1 MNTTGN
7 AGHGE
12 KRTEPVAEGREHLP
26 RQVSST
32 AETRA
37 LVQATPR
44 VRTDIW
50 EAVLPPLVALCIA
63 AVVGDLLI
71 LSFGEAPASVFSLL
85 VKGTWGNAYG
95 IGQVLYKTT
104 TLTCTGLAFA
114 LAARAGLFNVGAE
127 GQLAA
132 GGFGA
137 ALAGLLLPSGMPALL
152 AIPVCVL
159 VAMFAGAIVGAVPGA
174 LRARFGASE
183 VIVTIM
189 LNFIVLALLNWFVS
203 AKLHVPETLHT
214 PAIAAGMVPRLA
226 DVFTMFRGSAANF
239 TIVLA
244 LLAAVASWWYLFHTR
259 SGYELRAV
267 GLQPD
272 AAEYGGVRV
281 PRVLWVTMALSGAL
295 AGLGGVNFVLGYKGY
310 YEDGFAGGAGFL
322 GIAVALVGRNHP
334 FGILGAALLFAT
346 LSQGGLAVN
355 AIVPKQLTDILT
367 AVVILA
373 VATAVPEVQKQ
384 LRAAAASVSASF
396 HAARRGAQ
404 GGTA

>member
-1 MNTTGN
+1 MSTG
-7 AGHGE
+7 
-12 KRTEPVAEGREHLP
+12 P
-26 RQVSST
+26 
-32 AETRA
+32 
-37 LVQATPR
+37 ATPPREQQRAMQSTGEVRAMAELPAR
-44 VRTDIW
+44 VGIGL
-50 EAVLPPLVALCIA
+50 AGGFLPPLVALAIA
-63 AVVGDLLI
+63 AVAGDLLI
-71 LSFGEAPASVFSLL
+71 LSFGEAPSTVFRLL
-85 VKGTWGNAYG
+85 VEGTWGNAYG

-104 TLTCTGLAFA
+104 TLACTGLAFA
-114 LAARAGLFNVGAE
+114 LAGRAGLFNVGAE

-137 ALAGLLLPSGMPALL
+137 AVLGMMLPVGTPALIAVPLCLL
-152 AIPVCVL
+152 AAML
-159 VAMFAGAIVGAVPGA
+159 VGAGVGAVPGA
-174 LRARFGASE
+174 LRAKFGASE

-189 LNFIVLALLNWFVS
+189 LNFIVLAFLNWIVS

-214 PAIAAGMVPRLA
+214 PPIVAGMMPRFA
-226 DVFTMFRGSAANF
+226 DSFAAFRGSAANF
-239 TIVLA
+239 TIVFA
-244 LLAAVASWWYLFHTR
+244 VLAAVASWWYLFRTR
-259 SGYELRAV
+259 SGYAVRAV

-281 PRVLWVTMALSGAL
+281 PRVLLVTMCLSGAL
-295 AGLGGVNFVLGYKGY
+295 AGLGGMNFVLGYKGY
-310 YEDGFAGGAGFL
+310 YEEGFAGGAGFL

-384 LRAAAASVSASF
+384 LRAAAANVTATFYRDARKGVS
-396 HAARRGAQ
+396 
-404 GGTA
+404 

>member
-1 MNTTGN
+1 MSTG
-7 AGHGE
+7 
-12 KRTEPVAEGREHLP
+12 P
-26 RQVSST
+26 
-32 AETRA
+32 
-37 LVQATPR
+37 ATPPR
-44 VRTDIW
+44 EQQRAMQSTGEVRAMAELPARAGIGL
-50 EAVLPPLVALCIA
+50 AGGVLPPLVALAIA

-71 LSFGEAPASVFSLL
+71 LSFGEAPSTVFRLL
-85 VKGTWGNAYG
+85 VEGTWGNAYG

-104 TLTCTGLAFA
+104 TLACTGLAFA
-114 LAARAGLFNVGAE
+114 LAGRAGLFNVGAE

-137 ALAGLLLPSGMPALL
+137 AVLGILLPAGTPALIAVPLCLLAAMLVGAGL
-152 AIPVCVL
+152 
-159 VAMFAGAIVGAVPGA
+159 GAVPGA
-174 LRARFGASE
+174 LRAKFGASE

-189 LNFIVLALLNWFVS
+189 LNFIVLAFLNWIVS

-214 PAIAAGMVPRLA
+214 PPIVAGMMPRFA
-226 DVFTMFRGSAANF
+226 DRFAAFRGSAANF
-239 TIVLA
+239 TIVFA
-244 LLAAVASWWYLFHTR
+244 VLAAVASWWYLFRTR

-281 PRVLWVTMALSGAL
+281 PRVLLVTMCLSGAL
-295 AGLGGVNFVLGYKGY
+295 AGLGGMNFVLGYKGY

-373 VATAVPEVQKQ
+373 VATAVPEVQQQ
-384 LRAAAASVSASF
+384 LRAAAANVTAAFYRDARKGVS
-396 HAARRGAQ
+396 
-404 GGTA
+404 